1 MAINWKNVGEA
12 ADVWIP
18 MSQYRVKEQSARK
31 AAAAKTA
38 QDVWNAQVGVLD
50 TVFKENAAQY
60 AALNKGVA
68 EGTFD
73 LSDPTML
80 DAYTDAFN
88 LSIQSQRDLIEH
100 TGIQAR
106 QPVVRDLTTFFSGV
120 MDNWIAKNPKGDF
133 DVMKWGKKDGLWG
146 DVIKRLDKSINR
158 EDAHR
163 VWESLWNER
172 AGKRGDKEGVVG
184 LDYPA
189 GGKGVGRK
197 VAAEVLGLPSDIS
210 AGLLNLPGTIAAG
223 ARSLWTGA
231 PYERPYTIYDPV
243 GGREDWRQTFGL
255 PSRGPTTQVEAEKMI
270 GPNALYAGSRRPVDL
285 LGRITSEVPTDKPV
299 ITPTD
304 KSVAMGPFA
313 GLDNGLINGFM
324 ARGEDAV
331 AAEVTEIGEDVDE
344 LKEAEQRAQEREVE
358 KGQKIRNITQEAAT
372 FLANYL
378 QMLLDH
384 GEDEAKSMMSR
395 AFANLSSSA
404 KKDVANYLMSQ

>member
-12 ADVWIP
+12 ADVWTP
-18 MSQYRVKEQSARK
+18 MSQYRVKEQAARK

-88 LSIQSQRDLIEH
+88 MSIQSQRDLIEH
-100 TGIQAR
+100 SGMKVT

-146 DVIKRLDKSINR
+146 DVIKRLDPSINR

-172 AGKRGDKEGVVG
+172 AGKRKGLVSSGEGLIKQATLAGATAETLGVIPDLIGEVG
-184 LDYPA
+184 EKAMEGLSHAWTGEADYTPFGQ
-189 GGKGVGRK
+189 GGSGTRDALRNLFGVESTAQNR
-197 VAAEVLGLPSDIS
+197 ARINAEVLAEL
-210 AGLLNLPGTIAAG
+210 
-223 ARSLWTGA
+223 R
-231 PYERPYTIYDPV
+231 
-243 GGREDWRQTFGL
+243 GGE
-255 PSRGPTTQVEAEKMI
+255 S
-270 GPNALYAGSRRPVDL
+270 
-285 LGRITSEVPTDKPV
+285 KPI

-313 GLDNGLINGFM
+313 GLDNGLISGFM
-324 ARGEDAV
+324 ARGEDPV

-395 AFANLSSSA
+395 DFANLSSSA